1 MKIFTSIAE
10 WQAYRETIIEGPM
23 GFVPTMGALHQGHLS
38 LVKASREH
46 NAITIV
52 SIFINPKQFD
62 DARDL
67 EAYPIDFSKDLAQL
81 DKAGVDAVLLPD
93 AKQIYADDYRY
104 KITESKF
111 SRQLCGAHRPG
122 HFDGV
127 LTVVMRLLNLVR
139 PDNAYFGEKDYQQL
153 QLIQDMATAFFMP
166 VNIVACTTVREV
178 DGLAMSSRNQHLDA
192 GNREQAASLYA
203 VLKNSGTAGEARK
216 ILTGKGF
223 DIDYVEDIA
232 GRRLAAARLGST
244 RLIDN
249 VEIRTSGRA
258 NG

>member
-10 WQAYRETIIEGPM
+10 WQAFRRDLKVSSL

-38 LVKASREH
+38 LVNASREQ
-46 NAITIV
+46 NAVTIV

-62 DARDL
+62 DNSDF
-67 EAYPIDFSKDLAQL
+67 EAYPSNFSKDLKQL
-81 DKAGVDAVLLPD
+81 EKAGVDTVILPD
-93 AKQIYADDYRY
+93 AEQIYPDDYRF
-104 KITESKF
+104 KVTESEF
-111 SRQLCGAHRPG
+111 SQQLCGAHRPG

-153 QLIQDMATAFFMP
+153 QLIRDMATAFFMP
-166 VNIVACTTVREV
+166 VNIVTCATVREA

-192 GNREQAASLYA
+192 GRRAQAASLYTA
-203 VLKNSGTAGEARK
+203 LKNSRTAGEARK

-223 DIDYVEDIA
+223 EVDYVEDIA

-249 VEIRTSGRA
+249 VEI
-258 NG
+258 